1 MYLYS
6 KQHLGLPEGV
16 RMSKQSGF
24 EFLEFDQTYDPGVA
38 GVDVVKNFYSPVLR
52 EAVKYDRAAGYF
64 SSRVFASVARG
75 IAGIVEKRGKIR
87 LVTSH
92 AFTPSDTK
100 NLQDYFAD
108 DEFAEKLFSEFEAS
122 YTQFGDV
129 SGAIAKDH
137 VAAMCWMLREG
148 LLEIKIIVPIGADL
162 TALSPAEIDKFHPK
176 FGILTDEFGQKIAF
190 SGSVNE
196 TESAW
201 NRNIENIDIY
211 REWVE
216 GQAGYVAP
224 KVRRFE
230 NYWNN
235 ENLGGWACIDL
246 PSAVKDKI
254 VSAFAPDD
262 FPKTLIGNPEPT
274 PTPGGLRP
282 YQVEAVEA
290 WKKLGRK
297 GFLEMATG
305 TGKTRTAKSCIQSC
319 LELGNILTLV
329 VVPYKH
335 IGDQWVSELSEIGA
349 KLIEGD
355 WKSEFSELLL
365 DADMGRL
372 ENLTLVV
379 VKNTASKSD
388 FVSRLEELSSSFD
401 HTLLVG
407 DEVHWLGA
415 SAFQAALIPFADFRL
430 GLSAT
435 PERYF
440 DEEGTGVLYR
450 YFGDTAYSF
459 DISKA
464 LAYRTPSGD
473 SILTPYEY
481 HPKFVSLSEDEM
493 TEYRQLS
500 KKIASIMGSTE
511 SKRIDSD
518 QLEALLIKRSNIS
531 KAAAAKIP
539 ALREILL
546 NFPGKLTQCLIYCSD
561 FNQMDSAGEILS
573 ELGIDAQRI
582 TGRESATKSAKYG
595 NISERQHIIDNFAK
609 GNLDVLLA
617 IDCLDEGV
625 DIPSARVGIIL
636 ASSGNAKE
644 FIQRRGRL
652 MRTFPGKHVAQIFD
666 ICVLPNDNDELIKS
680 IRDVELKRIE
690 EFANDAINEQEI
702 LDETDFLRG
711 EK

>member
-1 MYLYS
+1 
-6 KQHLGLPEGV
+6 
-16 RMSKQSGF
+16 MSYQSGF

-38 GVDVVKNFYSPVLR
+38 GVDVVENFYTPVLR
-52 EAVKYDRAAGYF
+52 EAVSYDRAAGYF

-75 IAGIVEKRGKIR
+75 IAGIVQKRGKIR

-92 AFTPSDTK
+92 AFTPNDTK

-108 DEFAEKLFSEFEAS
+108 DEFAERIFSEFEDS
-122 YTQFGDV
+122 YSHFGDV
-129 SGAIAKDH
+129 AGAIAKDH

-162 TALSPAEIDKFHPK
+162 TALSPSEIDKFHPK

-216 GQAGYVAP
+216 GQAGYVTP
-224 KVRRFE
+224 KTRRFE

-254 VSAFAPDD
+254 VSAFAPED
-262 FPKTLIGNPEPT
+262 FPKSLSVNTEPT
-274 PTPGGLRP
+274 ALPGGLRP
-282 YQVEAVEA
+282 YQLEAVEA
-290 WKKLGRK
+290 WKRLGRK

-305 TGKTRTAKSCIQSC
+305 TGKTRTAKYCIQSC
-319 LELGNILTLV
+319 YELGKILTLV

-335 IGDQWVSELSEIGA
+335 IGDQWVTELAEVGA
-349 KLIEGD
+349 RLIEGD

-365 DADMGRL
+365 DADMGRF

-379 VKNTASKSD
+379 VKNTASKPD
-388 FVSRLEELSSSFD
+388 FVSRIEELSSSFD

-415 SAFQAALIPFADFRL
+415 SSFQAALLPFADFRL

-459 DISKA
+459 DITRA
-464 LAYRTPSGD
+464 LAYKTPAGD

-481 HPKFVSLSEDEM
+481 HPRFVALSEDEM
-493 TEYRQLS
+493 TEYRLLS
-500 KKIASIMGSTE
+500 KKIASIMGSSE

-531 KAAAAKIP
+531 KSAGAKIP
-539 ALREILL
+539 ALREVLQQFSG
-546 NFPGKLTQCLIYCSD
+546 NLTQCLIYCSD
-561 FNQMDSAGEILS
+561 FNQMESAGEILN

-582 TGRESATKSAKYG
+582 TGRESASKSAKYG

-652 MRTFPGKHVAQIFD
+652 MRTFPGKHLAQIFD

-690 EFANDAINEQEI
+690 EFAKDAINEVQI
-702 LDETDFLRG
+702 LDETAFLRG
-711 EK
+711 EE

>member
-1 MYLYS
+1 
-6 KQHLGLPEGV
+6 
-16 RMSKQSGF
+16 MSKQSGF

-38 GVDVVKNFYSPVLR
+38 GVDVVENFYSPVLR
-52 EAVKYDRAAGYF
+52 EAVQYDRAAGYF

-108 DEFAEKLFSEFEAS
+108 DEFASKLFSEFEDS
-122 YTQFGDV
+122 YSHLGDV
-129 SGAIAKDH
+129 AGAIAKDH

-224 KVRRFE
+224 KIRRFE

-254 VSAFAPDD
+254 VSAFAPED
-262 FPKTLIGNPEPT
+262 FPTSLSANVDPT
-274 PTPGGLRP
+274 SLPGGLRP
-282 YQVEAVEA
+282 YQLEAVES
-290 WKKLGRK
+290 WKRLGRR

-305 TGKTRTAKSCIQSC
+305 TGKTRTAKHCIQSC
-319 LELGNILTLV
+319 YELGKILTLV

-335 IGDQWVSELSEIGA
+335 IGDQWVTELAEIGA
-349 KLIEGD
+349 RLIEGD

-365 DADMGRL
+365 DADMGRF

-379 VKNTASKSD
+379 VKNTASKPD
-388 FVSRLEELSSSFD
+388 FVSRIEELSSSFN

-415 SAFQAALIPFADFRL
+415 TAFQAALLPFADFRL

-450 YFGDTAYSF
+450 YFGETAYSF
-459 DISKA
+459 DITRA
-464 LAYRTPSGD
+464 LAYKTPAGEA
-473 SILTPYEY
+473 ILTPYEY
-481 HPKFVSLSEDEM
+481 HPRFVSLSEDEM
-493 TEYRQLS
+493 TEYRLLS
-500 KKIASIMGSTE
+500 KKIASIMGSSE

-531 KAAAAKIP
+531 KSASAKIP
-539 ALREILL
+539 ALREVLL
-546 NFPGKLTQCLIYCSD
+546 QFSGNLTQCLIYCSD
-561 FNQMDSAGEILS
+561 FNQMESAGEVLS

-582 TGRESATKSAKYG
+582 TGRESASKSAKYG

-652 MRTFPGKHVAQIFD
+652 MRTFPGKQLAQIFD

-690 EFANDAINEQEI
+690 EFAKDAINELQV
-702 LDETDFLRG
+702 LDETAFLRG
-711 EK
+711 EE

>member
-1 MYLYS
+1 
-6 KQHLGLPEGV
+6 
-16 RMSKQSGF
+16 MSKQSGF

-38 GVDVVKNFYSPVLR
+38 GVDVVENFYTPVLQQ
-52 EAVKYDRAAGYF
+52 AVKYDRAAGYF

-108 DEFAEKLFSEFEAS
+108 DEFADRLFTEFEDS
-122 YTQFGDV
+122 YTHFGEV
-129 SGAIAKDH
+129 AGAIAKNH
-137 VAAMCWMLREG
+137 VSAMCWMLREE

-162 TALSPAEIDKFHPK
+162 TALSPEEIDKFHPK

-211 REWVE
+211 REWVD
-216 GQAGYVAP
+216 GQAGYVSP
-224 KVRRFE
+224 KVRRFDD
-230 NYWNN
+230 YWNN
-235 ENLGGWACIDL
+235 ENLGDWACIDL

-254 VSAFAPDD
+254 VTAFAPDD
-262 FPKTLIGNPEPT
+262 FPKNLSVKNQPVT
-274 PTPGGLRP
+274 PSGGLRP
-282 YQVEAVEA
+282 YQLEAVEA
-290 WKKLGRK
+290 WKLQGRK

-319 LELGNILTLV
+319 HEMGKILTVV

-335 IGDQWVSELSEIGA
+335 IGDQWVSELADFGA
-349 KLIEGD
+349 RLIEGD

-365 DADMGRL
+365 DADMGRF

-379 VKNTASKSD
+379 VKNTASKHD
-388 FVSRLEELSSSFD
+388 FVSRIEELSSSFD

-415 SAFQAALIPFADFRL
+415 NAFQAALIPFADFRL

-440 DEEGTGVLYR
+440 DEEGTDVLYR
-450 YFGDTAYSF
+450 YFGNTAYSF
-459 DISKA
+459 DITKA
-464 LAYRTPSGD
+464 LAYKTPSGEP
-473 SILTPYEY
+473 ILTPYEY
-481 HPKFVSLSEDEM
+481 HPRFVSLSEDEM
-493 TEYRQLS
+493 TEYRLLS
-500 KKIASIMGSTE
+500 KKIASIMGSSE
-511 SKRIDSD
+511 SERIDSD
-518 QLEALLIKRSNIS
+518 QLEALRIKRSNIS
-531 KAAAAKIP
+531 KSAAAKIP
-539 ALREILL
+539 ALKEVLL
-546 NFPGKLTQCLIYCSD
+546 QFPGKINQCLIYCSD
-561 FNQMDSAGEILS
+561 FNQMDSAGEILN

-595 NISERQHIIDNFAK
+595 NFSERQHIIDNFAK

-625 DIPSARVGIIL
+625 DIPSARLGIIL
-636 ASSGNAKE
+636 ASSGNEKE

-652 MRTFPGKHVAQIFD
+652 MRTFPGKNVAQIFD

-690 EFANDAINEQEI
+690 EFANDAINEEQI
-702 LDETDFLRG
+702 INETGFLRR

>member
-1 MYLYS
+1 
-6 KQHLGLPEGV
+6 
-16 RMSKQSGF
+16 MSNQSGF

-38 GVDVVKNFYSPVLR
+38 GVDVIENFYAPVLK
-52 EAVKYDRAAGYF
+52 EAVLYDRAAGYF

-100 NLQDYFAD
+100 NLQEYFGD
-108 DEFAEKLFSEFEAS
+108 QDFANRLFSEFEES
-122 YTQFGDV
+122 YKHFGDLA
-129 SGAIAKDH
+129 GAIAKDH

-148 LLEIKIIVPIGADL
+148 LLEIKIIVPVGADL

-176 FGILTDEFGQKIAF
+176 FGILTDEFGQRIAF

-211 REWVE
+211 REWLE

-235 ENLGGWACIDL
+235 ENLDGWACIEL
-246 PSAVKDKI
+246 PNAVKDKI
-254 VSAFAPDD
+254 VEAYAPED
-262 FPKTLIGNPEPT
+262 FPKSLSIKSQQT
-274 PTPGGLRP
+274 PAPGGLRP
-282 YQVEAVEA
+282 YQNDAVEA
-290 WKKLGRK
+290 WKRLGRR

-305 TGKTRTAKSCIQSC
+305 TGKTRTAKSCIESC
-319 LELGNILTLV
+319 YEMGKILTVV

-335 IGDQWVSELSEIGA
+335 IGDQWVSELSGIGA
-349 KLIEGD
+349 RLIEGD

-365 DADMGRL
+365 DAEMGRF
-372 ENLTLVV
+372 EHLTLVV
-379 VKNTASKSD
+379 VKNTASKTV

-415 SAFQAALIPFADFRL
+415 TAFQAALLPFADFRL

-450 YFGDTAYSF
+450 YFGETAFEF
-459 DISKA
+459 DITKA
-464 LAYRTPSGD
+464 LAYRTPTGD
-473 SILTPYEY
+473 PILTPYEY
-481 HPKFVSLSEDEM
+481 HPIFVSLSQDEM
-493 TEYRQLS
+493 IDYRLLS
-500 KKIASIMGSTE
+500 KKIASIMGSSE

-531 KAAAAKIP
+531 KSASAKIP
-539 ALREILL
+539 ALKEVLEQFSGQL
-546 NFPGKLTQCLIYCSD
+546 SQCLIYCSD
-561 FNQMDSAGEILS
+561 FNQMEDAGEVLND
-573 ELGIDAQRI
+573 LGIDAQRI
-582 TGRESATKSAKYG
+582 TGKESATKSAKFG

-652 MRTFPGKHVAQIFD
+652 MRTFPGKEIAQIFD

-680 IRDVELKRIE
+680 IRDVELRRIE
-690 EFANDAINEQEI
+690 EFANDAINSEQI
-702 LDETDFLRG
+702 LKETAFLRG
-711 EK
+711 EE